1 MPGGCASRY
10 KRVVTAADQQI
21 AAGAFGQQMALAAD
35 AETPGRYL
43 VDVDPRWNCPIVPQ
57 GGMMTALTAAAMAA
71 EIGDPAQRLR
81 TITTVFA
88 AQVPAGPVTVDVSVL
103 RRGRRAT
110 QAVATTCAA
119 GADVGH
125 TSVAVFGP
133 DGGGFEFTDLA
144 MPDVPPPEEC
154 RSFRDP
160 VPDGIDFEFDED
172 RPPMP
177 FWDNVEGRPAMGHAP
192 WEDYVPS
199 ASDSAFWY
207 RFEEPPTRP
216 DGTLDP
222 LAAIALCDLMP
233 SSVGERMGPGQ
244 RDVVSAERRPHGPP
258 VRRAPRRVAAGPPA
272 GPPRQRGL
280 RVDRDGAVGP
290 DRPVARRPRRPGHVP
305 GLPRRPADGRRPHPP
320 RPAPRPATL
329 TQERFPQLFRGS

>member
-1 MPGGCASRY
+1 MPVGCASRY

-21 AAGAFGQQMALAAD
+21 AASAFGQQMALAAD
-35 AETPGRYL
+35 AETPGRHL

-144 MPDVPPPEEC
+144 MPDVPPPEDC
-154 RSFRDP
+154 PSFRDP
-160 VPDGIDFEFDED
+160 VPDGVDFEFDED

-177 FWDNVEGRPAMGHAP
+177 FWDNVEGRPALGHAP

-199 ASDSAFWY
+199 RVRLRLLVPVRGPADAAPTARSTRWPPSPCATSCRRRSASAWARASA
-207 RFEEPPTRP
+207 T
-216 DGTLDP
+216 GT
-222 LAAIALCDLMP
+222 
-233 SSVGERMGPGQ
+233 
-244 RDVVSAERRPHGPP
+244 
-258 VRRAPRRVAAGPPA
+258 RRAPTSRSTCSASPAPSGCSAHLRARRASA
-272 GPPRQRGL
+272 GL
-280 RVDRDGAVGP
+280 RVDRDRAVGP
-290 DRPVARRPRRPGHVP
+290 HRPVAGRPRRPGHVP
-305 GLPRRPADGRRPHPP
+305 GLPRRPA
-320 RPAPRPATL
+320 RPAT
-329 TQERFPQLFRGS
+329 TASRSTSAHRPPPAA